1 MSACAIKRWGT
12 GTPCVR
18 ETTTPAAKEM
28 ATKLAQMRAER
39 ERQDTMWNEN
49 LSSEKCDQPP
59 SQGSP
64 PQKERKQ

>member
-1 MSACAIKRWGT
+1 
-12 GTPCVR
+12 
-18 ETTTPAAKEM
+18 M

-49 LSSEKCDQPP
+49 LSSEKWGQPP